1 MIYDVVVKLF
11 YNGKKYGKDVERLWI
26 FNKLN
31 SFGCEG
37 FPFCNLIKN
46 GNKISNK
53 KKNIFY
59 SLWVVANRMKTELL
73 LLLLLLL

>member
-53 KKNIFY
+53 KNIFY